1 MLKLE
6 ELLVGPKMVPFC
18 SQNGTKIALGWPL
31 GGSRG
36 HLGGKW
42 APRWSQEGSKSE
54 KVNSFPPGWG
64 PNWEPFLHLWRNFC
78 VTGTAQRGKGRFFFS
93 TEVASLF
100 SSPFFCHFGAA
111 YIIKNSSFAL
121 EGLQFSTFQQS
132 QILSHFG
139 INFGGILG
147 TFWHTFGTRGRHLA
161 ALGLPRWLKMA
172 PENNTKK
179 SG

>member
-1 MLKLE
+1 MK
-6 ELLVGPKMVPFC
+6 VFF
-18 SQNGTKIALGWPL
+18 GT
-31 GGSRG
+31 
-36 HLGGKW
+36 
-42 APRWSQEGSKSE
+42 Q
-54 KVNSFPPGWG
+54 
-64 PNWEPFLHLWRNFC
+64 
-78 VTGTAQRGKGRFFFS
+78 
-93 TEVASLF
+93 VASRF
-100 SSPFFCHFGAA
+100 SSLFVGHFGKA

-172 PENNTKK
+172 PEYNTKN
-179 SG
+179 